1 MGRVHRQEDSDKH
14 KGETQTV
21 SVYVSPAV
29 DYRLILDFMV
39 VTSHKQ
45 KCKANMKVIFSIIP

>member
-1 MGRVHRQEDSDKH
+1 MGRVHHQEDSDKH

-29 DYRLILDFMV
+29 DYRFTV

>member
-1 MGRVHRQEDSDKH
+1 MGRVHRQEDSDKY

-29 DYRLILDFMV
+29 DYRLTLDFMV

-45 KCKANMKVIFSIIP
+45 KFKANMKVIFS